1 MSQNAHVIFVVC
13 REPSDLVV
21 TMDASGSITKEQFYL
36 YLDFFVKVVEDLPI
50 GSGTQMALQT
60 FSQDESVY
68 FDLNVIFKYLLFITS
83 ESMQQIS

>member
-1 MSQNAHVIFVVC
+1 
-13 REPSDLVV
+13 
-21 TMDASGSITKEQFYL
+21 MDASGSITKEQFYL

-68 FDLNVIFKYLLFITS
+68 FDLNVIPKYL
-83 ESMQQIS
+83 

>member
-1 MSQNAHVIFVVC
+1 
-13 REPSDLVV
+13 
-21 TMDASGSITKEQFYL
+21 MDASGSITKEQFYL

-68 FDLNVIFKYLLFITS
+68 FDLNVIPKYLWFNKS
-83 ESMQQIS
+83 ESLIQISFELIELTYFIVTTLVH